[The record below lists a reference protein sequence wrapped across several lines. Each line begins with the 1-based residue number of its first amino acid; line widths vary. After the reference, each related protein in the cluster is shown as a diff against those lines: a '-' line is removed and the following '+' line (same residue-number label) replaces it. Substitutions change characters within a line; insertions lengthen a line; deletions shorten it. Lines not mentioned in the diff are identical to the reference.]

1 MNPKTKIWYGL
12 CLFFSIYHLKLLIDD
27 RYLISYINVEKESQ
41 LYEIKNYYS
50 VCVLFE
56 EIKSKNRLPIGTG
69 EVPIK
74 TFLNYSITSMEDV
87 IGTKISKIFDRN
99 QSYINNRKLCFS
111 FTSHFLALKDPFVKK
126 LLETYS
132 TFFYE

>member
-41 LYEIKNYYS
+41 LYEIKSYYS

-56 EIKSKNRLPIGTG
+56 EIKSKNRLLIGTG

-74 TFLNYSITSMEDV
+74 TFFNYSIASMEDV
-87 IGTKISKIFDRN
+87 IGAKISKIFDLN

-111 FTSHFLALKDPFVKK
+111 FISRFIALKGPSVKK
-126 LLETYS
+126 LLKAYS